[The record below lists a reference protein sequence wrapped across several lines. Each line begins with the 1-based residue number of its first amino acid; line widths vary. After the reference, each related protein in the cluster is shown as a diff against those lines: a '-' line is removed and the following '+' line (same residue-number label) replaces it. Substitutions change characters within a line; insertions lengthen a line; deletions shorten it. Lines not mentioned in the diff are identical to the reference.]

1 MGEMMVNPKNPIP
14 SEIFRYVDEARWA
27 DRLVAGYVWISTLDD
42 CRRAEREGRKDER
55 EGIHT
60 RHADLLAGHGTDA
73 EFVSA
78 AEEVGVGVGPQA
90 SDIIIRDTVGETRI
104 PDAYVICMTELLA
117 RDGIPGIGRYCVRIS
132 DPLKFAAAVTAV
144 FRKQAALSYMPMD
157 RVIYGPRDTE
167 VGQHGS
173 PGSLGFVKP
182 KDEYAAQHEI
192 RILWAA
198 LPQEFLLKAREVCVP
213 ATACEGGSGRLV
225 RESSGS
231 SKRTAATK
239 PLRRRLAKMGGQL
252 VRPDAERTT
261 LEDLATLVLKDYAL
275 NGRRSN

>member
-1 MGEMMVNPKNPIP
+1 MWAQVQKGVVMVNLKNPIP

-144 FRKQAALSYMPMD
+144 FRQTSGAVLHANGPGNLRSTRHGGRAAWFS
-157 RVIYGPRDTE
+157 
-167 VGQHGS
+167 
-173 PGSLGFVKP
+173 
-182 KDEYAAQHEI
+182 
-192 RILWAA
+192 
-198 LPQEFLLKAREVCVP
+198 
-213 ATACEGGSGRLV
+213 
-225 RESSGS
+225 
-231 SKRTAATK
+231 
-239 PLRRRLAKMGGQL
+239 RLA
-252 VRPDAERTT
+252 RIR
-261 LEDLATLVLKDYAL
+261 
-275 NGRRSN
+275 